1 MLDNFTERHLAA
13 IAVAL
18 GAKAVAGWSP
28 AEEALVED
36 LPPVSRRIVGK
47 LRRLI
52 ENGKDPLGAA
62 FCRVRTPEMR
72 RPQGAT
78 YTPKPIV
85 RAMLRWAAN
94 YLPHPVRVI
103 DPGVGSARFLVA
115 AGRRFTDAS
124 LIGID
129 IDPLAAM
136 LARAHVVCAGLAR
149 RAQIIVGDYRELV
162 VPEINGRTLYLG
174 NPPYVRHHLIGS
186 EWKAWLTR
194 TAAALCLP
202 ESSQLAGLHVHFF
215 LATAAKARKGDF
227 GAFIT
232 AAEWL
237 DVNYGRVLRDLF
249 VGPLGGRSITIIEP
263 TAQPFPDA
271 AATAAIACFDIGST
285 SKSVRL
291 KRVAALPDLKRRG
304 LGTGRIVRRERLEA
318 AHRWSPLT
326 RGVKQER
333 EGFVELGELCRVHRG
348 QVTGSNKVWI
358 AGAHSEGL
366 PDSTLFASVTR
377 ARELFEAGR
386 TLTDSAALKKVID
399 LPVDLDVFEAED
411 RKAVEAFLKTARAM
425 GADKGYVAQN
435 RKKWWAVGLREA
447 APILTTYMARRP
459 PAFVRNL
466 ADARH
471 INIAHGI
478 YPRDQMN
485 DAMLNA
491 LVNYLSRTV
500 TQAEGRTY
508 SGGLTKFEPKE
519 VERLLVPEPATLMQ
533 LPLDFA
539 AS

>member
-1 MLDNFTERHLAA
+1 M
-13 IAVAL
+13 
-18 GAKAVAGWSP
+18 
-28 AEEALVED
+28 
-36 LPPVSRRIVGK
+36 
-47 LRRLI
+47 
-52 ENGKDPLGAA
+52 
-62 FCRVRTPEMR
+62 
-72 RPQGAT
+72 
-78 YTPKPIV
+78 
-85 RAMLRWAAN
+85 
-94 YLPHPVRVI
+94 
-103 DPGVGSARFLVA
+103 
-115 AGRRFTDAS
+115 
-124 LIGID
+124 
-129 IDPLAAM
+129 
-136 LARAHVVCAGLAR
+136 
-149 RAQIIVGDYRELV
+149 
-162 VPEINGRTLYLG
+162 
-174 NPPYVRHHLIGS
+174 
-186 EWKAWLTR
+186 
-194 TAAALCLP
+194 
-202 ESSQLAGLHVHFF
+202 
-215 LATAAKARKGDF
+215 ATAAKARNGDF

-318 AHRWSPLT
+318 AHLWSPLT

-411 RKAVEAFLKTARAM
+411 RKAVETFLKTAGAM